1 MKQEKKNNHLV
12 TGFYITVFSRIIAF
26 LMMLTGVAFIQAFF
40 TKNPSI
46 LDLSLILLIVTFLFI
61 VLSFFAVLKIYDK
74 EKERFDNENE

>member
-12 TGFYITVFSRIIAF
+12 TKFYITVFSRIIAF
-26 LMMLTGVAFIQAFF
+26 LMMLTGVAFIQVFF

>member
-1 MKQEKKNNHLV
+1 
-12 TGFYITVFSRIIAF
+12 
-26 LMMLTGVAFIQAFF
+26 VAFIQVFF